1 MFLVHAKGQASKA
14 NGHCQG
20 GNPLSL
26 RHFPTMVPSEDHL
39 EIREELKSKLEGL
52 PRSPGVYLFKDGS
65 GKVIY
70 VGKAKSLR
78 QRVRSYFLESRVPD
92 PKTELLV
99 RKAADLDYLVLGS
112 EMEALVAENNFI
124 KEYSPR
130 YNIRL
135 KDDKSYPYLRVTL
148 EEELPRIFP
157 TRHRTDS
164 GSLYLGPYTD
174 VGALRQ
180 TLRVLKTL
188 FPLRDCPGD
197 VTFRSLERECLYYHI
212 DRCKAP
218 CTGRQTVEEYRADLD
233 RVLLFLTGKTEQLSH
248 RLEKDMA
255 VLSEDLRFEE
265 AARLRDQITSLER
278 LSHRHRTQ
286 VYGGGDRDTLALAR
300 DREDCCAV
308 VLRFRGG
315 KLLAT
320 ETFHFKGTLADS
332 DASVLGAFFQQYY
345 HRVDLLPP
353 EVLVPLDLESSELLA
368 QWLSEKRGSK
378 VDLRRPQRGLGREL
392 VSLALDNARS
402 KLDEILAAESGKSP
416 GLPPEIFE
424 LREQLNLEAL
434 PRVIEGIDISN
445 TGDSE
450 VVASLVSFH
459 DGQARKGQYR
469 KYKIKTVEGQDD
481 VASIYEVVHR
491 RFKRLQDEQKRFPDL
506 LLIDGG
512 KGQLG
517 AAEQALHELGIKGQ
531 PLISLAKREEEVF
544 CAGTD
549 GEALILP
556 PSSGALKLLQ
566 RVRDEAHRFARDFH
580 RQRRGKASISSALD
594 EIPGL
599 GPARRDLLLQY
610 FGDLRGIRN
619 AKAYDLRKVPGIGA
633 ALAQTILESL
643 KDKP

>member
-1 MFLVHAKGQASKA
+1 
-14 NGHCQG
+14 
-20 GNPLSL
+20 
-26 RHFPTMVPSEDHL
+26 MVPAEEAL
-39 EIREELKSKLEGL
+39 EIREELQKKLERL
-52 PRSPGVYLFKDGS
+52 PRSPGVYLFKDGA

-78 QRVRSYFLESRVPD
+78 LRVRSYFQDSRVPD

-99 RKAADLDYLVLGS
+99 RKTDDLDYLVLGS

-124 KEYSPR
+124 KEYAPR

-157 TRHRTDS
+157 TRNREDT

-197 VTFRSLERECLYYHI
+197 VTYRSLERECLYYHI

-233 RVLLFLTGKTEQLSH
+233 RVLLFLTGKTEQLSA
-248 RLEKDMA
+248 RLEKDMET
-255 VLSEDLRFEE
+255 LSKNLKFEE
-265 AARLRDQITSLER
+265 AARLRDQVTALER

-286 VYGGGDRDTLALAR
+286 VYGGGDRDVLALAR

-308 VLRFRGG
+308 VLRIRGG

-320 ETFHFKGTLADS
+320 ETFHFKGALAETDV
-332 DASVLGAFFQQYY
+332 AVLGAFFQQYY

-353 EVLVPLDLESSELLA
+353 EIFLPVELESMELLTR
-368 QWLSEKRGSK
+368 WLTEKRGSK
-378 VDLRRPQRGLGREL
+378 LELKRPQRGLGREL
-392 VSLALDNARS
+392 ITLALDNARS

-424 LREQLNLEAL
+424 LREALNLEAL

-445 TGDSE
+445 TGDTE

-459 DGQARKGQYR
+459 DGQPRKGQYR
-469 KYKIKTVEGQDD
+469 KFKIKTVEGQDD
-481 VASIYEVVHR
+481 VASIREVVHR
-491 RFKRLQDEQKRFPDL
+491 RFKRLLDEQKRLPDL
-506 LLIDGG
+506 LFIDGG
-512 KGQLG
+512 LGQLG
-517 AAEQALHELGIKGQ
+517 AAEEALRELEVTGQ

-544 CAGTD
+544 RSGGE
-549 GEALILP
+549 GEALVLP
-556 PSSGALKLLQ
+556 PSSAALKLLQ

-580 RQRRGKASISSALD
+580 RQRRGKKSISSALD

-610 FGDLRGIRN
+610 FGDIRGIRK
-619 AKAYDLRKVPGIGA
+619 ATAYDLRKVPGIGP
-633 ALAQTILESL
+633 ALAQTILETL
-643 KDKP
+643 KEKP